1 MSFFRRA
8 GALIARFFTSAAD
21 PAAAAGEFPLY
32 SKSALGVSQLFGR
45 SDDGT
50 VHQITPAGGGGGAS
64 ADNVLTYRPGGA
76 DVGPIVFNDFDA
88 LYAQLVALRTA
99 ASASGLFTIVFDNSL
114 GSPIVP
120 ASTFDFAR
128 TEWTAGDST
137 GGSIDIQIADGAVI
151 TNLLIL
157 SGAMG
162 IAPAGTTTTP
172 PITLAAGQTLK
183 ITGSRLRGS
192 SSALVVIAGG
202 FNADI
207 QLLENGV
214 LGGVSETAG
223 AILVPDG
230 EILTVRMDG
239 AGATIGTDAFSA
251 NIGTINVFAAESS
264 AYYEPLQISV
274 TTPPVVTQITPAWYY
289 PGDPNGNVVAT
300 YSGFLCTDRSAGAI
314 YRSTGGSTWTVT
326 AL

>member
-1 MSFFRRA
+1 M
-8 GALIARFFTSAAD
+8 
-21 PAAAAGEFPLY
+21 
-32 SKSALGVSQLFGR
+32 SQLFGR

-50 VHQITPAGGGGGAS
+50 VHQITPASGGGGVAS
-64 ADNVLTYRPGGA
+64 ASNVLTYRPGGT

-114 GSPIVP
+114 GATIVP

-128 TEWTAGDST
+128 TEWTAGEPT
-137 GGSIDIQIADGAVI
+137 GGSLIDIPIADGAVI

-157 SGAMG
+157 SGVLR
-162 IAPAGTTTTP
+162 ITPASTTTP
-172 PITLAAGQTLK
+172 PITLSAGQILK
-183 ITGSRLRGS
+183 ITGSILRGS

-214 LGGVSETAG
+214 LGGVSETVG

-239 AGATIGTDAFSA
+239 AGATIGTDAFRT

-300 YSGFLCTDRSAGAI
+300 YSGFLCTNRSAGAI